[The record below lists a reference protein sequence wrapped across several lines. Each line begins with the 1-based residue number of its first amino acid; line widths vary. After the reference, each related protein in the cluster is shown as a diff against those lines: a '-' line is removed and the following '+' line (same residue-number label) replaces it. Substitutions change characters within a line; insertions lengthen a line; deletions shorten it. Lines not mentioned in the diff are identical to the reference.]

1 MDMDNCFVKCVC
13 NNGTISPEPKVESC
27 LGVEK
32 CLSEYIDGLKKYI
45 ETWTFAYALK
55 DCNFSFYLVFH
66 GAEDLYNS
74 GNYHFRQELLTEK
87 EKLPCIHLSLYD
99 VFNHEEKLL
108 STKRYHKIID
118 SSIWNYY
125 VPLDNEK
132 KNEKGET
139 EWEYSDNYELFV
151 KALEEIARN
160 THEGLY
166 NLSIA
171 HEYADLHARLVEQ
184 SHLTGSHDAI
194 SPFLFHS
201 ENEMRKK
208 IDEYKNTQKDAD
220 DNENRKGTNQTIW
233 QYRWRILLLDDKS
246 IKPLTNIEKKEP
258 HINKAEIIIN
268 NLSQVLKFNKNKIL
282 VRKFDFDLLRENL
295 KEHPVISNEKNKDS
309 IIDSDGKKKDK
320 IKIKVNDKEEI
331 VEIEAKVEL
340 GKVKN
345 GKFEPV
351 ADIPDDV
358 QIVIDCVE
366 KIEEAK
372 YCLQTYKYEIVLLD
386 YLLKDEYGYELLGK
400 LQKWNQDKGKREK
413 EDESD
418 EKLDNIYKPGP
429 NKRFFFMFISAFT
442 TAVHE
447 RMLEQ
452 GFGRRERHLWI
463 IGDGACPTN
472 TPYLF
477 SYQLMQLMC
486 HRINDLRKGNEGG
499 YLTLIELLNE
509 IFVGKENKGPEDI
522 RQKAHDNFNKL
533 LFMRNKYRQL
543 ENDLSVNDEKNA
555 NSGNQIFNMKSS
567 LLVQSVY
574 KYVNHFSGAFFEH
587 LQHLVYLVAYGT
599 IRQWQDMW
607 EEYVFINK
615 ELCNFDDLINKS
627 VKNGV
632 KERNYIRRIKRSK
645 WNDNNKD
652 KGEGQ
657 VVSDAIR
664 DYIINLKEN
673 NY

>member
-1 MDMDNCFVKCVC
+1 M
-13 NNGTISPEPKVESC
+13 E
-27 LGVEK
+27 
-32 CLSEYIDGLKKYI
+32 
-45 ETWTFAYALK
+45 
-55 DCNFSFYLVFH
+55 
-66 GAEDLYNS
+66 
-74 GNYHFRQELLTEK
+74 
-87 EKLPCIHLSLYD
+87 
-99 VFNHEEKLL
+99 
-108 STKRYHKIID
+108 KIID
-118 SSIWNYY
+118 EN
-125 VPLDNEK
+125 NKEK
-132 KNEKGET
+132 
-139 EWEYSDNYELFV
+139 
-151 KALEEIARN
+151 
-160 THEGLY
+160 
-166 NLSIA
+166 
-171 HEYADLHARLVEQ
+171 
-184 SHLTGSHDAI
+184 
-194 SPFLFHS
+194 
-201 ENEMRKK
+201 
-208 IDEYKNTQKDAD
+208 
-220 DNENRKGTNQTIW
+220 
-233 QYRWRILLLDDKS
+233 
-246 IKPLTNIEKKEP
+246 
-258 HINKAEIIIN
+258 
-268 NLSQVLKFNKNKIL
+268 
-282 VRKFDFDLLRENL
+282 
-295 KEHPVISNEKNKDS
+295 VI
-309 IIDSDGKKKDK
+309 
-320 IKIKVNDKEEI
+320 
-331 VEIEAKVEL
+331 EIEARVVH
-340 GKVKN
+340 GRVSA
-345 GKFEPV
+345 GKFKDVYDFPDKPE
-351 ADIPDDV
+351 DI
-358 QIVIDCVE
+358 QILIDCAE
-366 KIEEAK
+366 NIAEAE
-372 YCLQTYKYEIVLLD
+372 YLLQTNRYEIVLLD

-400 LQKWNQDKGKREK
+400 LQKWNQDKEKREK

-418 EKLDNIYKPGP
+418 EKLDNIYRPGP

-543 ENDLSVNDEKNA
+543 ENDLSVDDEKNA
-555 NSGNQIFNMKSS
+555 NSGNHIFNMKSS
-567 LLVQSVY
+567 MLVQSVY

-615 ELCNFDDLINKS
+615 ELCGYDDLINKS

-632 KERNYIRRIKRSK
+632 KERNYIRRINRSK